1 MSYPSHLVQS
11 DDWRVKERFQQLQDH
26 LKRRVAFGFQ
36 NHHDR
41 LRGISSAQNHHL
53 RRIRMVT
60 KSAVSKLIPITTLFH
75 LPPSEYQHY
84 QEQTVLLN
92 GTCGTLCQS
101 TSTETHAMIEILKH
115 YLVDK
120 LMMEVRH
127 FELLQTPFR
136 LRRIPWEHVLLQQQ
150 VYLRKW
156 SMYSPSS
163 SLNMAHNQISSA
175 LPPKVNKML
184 DPRNTFAAQRN
195 NLRSGAMRSVYDQ
208 RESAKVCTSLCYK
221 GNRTF
226 SVKTW
231 HCINHIGGGGNHL
244 TLFANNLK
252 AVLKKREG
260 GNSQA
265 LSFPQ

>member
-1 MSYPSHLVQS
+1 MLYTEYIEPSEFFPPSFFVRLLTDQKKPSNQSISCGQDEFCRCSLAGSCREKCDQQVVSYPSHLVQS

-41 LRGISSAQNHHL
+41 LRGISSVQNRHL
-53 RRIRMVT
+53 RWIRMVT
-60 KSAVSKLIPITTLFH
+60 KSAVSKTYSSQNPFPFATFWVPTL
-75 LPPSEYQHY
+75 P
-84 QEQTVLLN
+84 LN
-92 GTCGTLCQS
+92 GPCGTLRQS
-101 TSTETHAMIEILKH
+101 KSTEMHAMIEILKH

-184 DPRNTFAAQRN
+184 DPRNTFTAQRN
-195 NLRSGAMRSVYDQ
+195 NPRSGAMRSV
-208 RESAKVCTSLCYK
+208 
-221 GNRTF
+221 
-226 SVKTW
+226 
-231 HCINHIGGGGNHL
+231 
-244 TLFANNLK
+244 
-252 AVLKKREG
+252 
-260 GNSQA
+260 
-265 LSFPQ
+265 